1 MNQTSSFNAI
11 LERARIDQT
20 YQTVL
25 TMRYLEY
32 CTNSEKQLTKVL
44 DCRASGHLVNDILQ
58 VKIPKFN
65 EKFFQTI
72 TKP

>member
-20 YQTVL
+20 YQTVS

-32 CTNSEKQLTKVL
+32 CINSKK
-44 DCRASGHLVNDILQ
+44 
-58 VKIPKFN
+58 
-65 EKFFQTI
+65 
-72 TKP
+72 

>member
-20 YQTVL
+20 NYQTVL

-32 CTNSEKQLTKVL
+32 CTNSEK
-44 DCRASGHLVNDILQ
+44 
-58 VKIPKFN
+58 
-65 EKFFQTI
+65 
-72 TKP
+72 